1 MGVRRT
7 ERDVVLLQRALVGRL
22 GIGQRDKRVRFPRRG
37 EAVVVDGR
45 DLGADGERE
54 RRLHVL
60 QLERVK
66 HHRLE
71 VALGLLGALERGELL
86 GLDCEHKAGA
96 EA

>member
-1 MGVRRT
+1 MRIAAHVI
-7 ERDVVLLQRALVGRL
+7 LLERALAGRL
-22 GIGQRDKRVRFPRRG
+22 GIGQRNEREGFARRG

-54 RRLHVL
+54 RRLDVL
-60 QLERVK
+60 QLHRVED
-66 HHRLE
+66 HRLE

-86 GLDCEHKAGA
+86 GLDCEHKAEA